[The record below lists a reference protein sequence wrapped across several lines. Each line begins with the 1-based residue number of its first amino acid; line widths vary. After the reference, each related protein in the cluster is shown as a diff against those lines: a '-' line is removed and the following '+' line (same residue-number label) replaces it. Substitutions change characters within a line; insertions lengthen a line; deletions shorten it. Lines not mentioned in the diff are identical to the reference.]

1 MVSNCFKAIKK
12 INDNRIGLVNI
23 SSIKPLDHKKVI
35 KIKLDEPFAYQFLAS
50 VLKNQDKI
58 EEMIKIVNEG
68 LKKNLINEK
77 WEVQKKM
84 LFCQYIV

>member
-35 KIKLDEPFAYQFLAS
+35 KLLRNIK
-50 VLKNQDKI
+50 K
-58 EEMIKIVNEG
+58 
-68 LKKNLINEK
+68 
-77 WEVQKKM
+77 
-84 LFCQYIV
+84 